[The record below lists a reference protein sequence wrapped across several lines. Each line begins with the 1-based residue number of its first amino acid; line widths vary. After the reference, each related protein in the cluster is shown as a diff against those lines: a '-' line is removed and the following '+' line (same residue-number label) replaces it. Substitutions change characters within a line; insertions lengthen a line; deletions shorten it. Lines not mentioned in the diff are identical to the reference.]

1 MEVSQ
6 TQIDEWEKLYGDV
19 IIVEVAEVES
29 ELDPYKVEADL
40 DEQNLVVGYLK
51 PPDDKIMNFA
61 LQKLPMFLEAG
72 KVIMKNCWLGGD
84 ERLINEPDFL
94 NGAAMQA
101 AQLIKIRQGRLKKT
115 SKSLTKSPS
124 QP

>member
-6 TQIDEWEKLYGDV
+6 VQIDEWEKTHGDV
-19 IIVEVAEVES
+19 ITVEVPEEES
-29 ELDPYKVEADL
+29 EFDPYKIEADL
-40 DEQNLVVGYLK
+40 DDQKLVVGYLK
-51 PPDDKIMNFA
+51 PPDDKVMNFA

-84 ERLINEPDFL
+84 ERLVNDPDFL
-94 NGAAMQA
+94 NSAAMQA

-115 SKSLTKSPS
+115 LKNTAKSPS

>member
-1 MEVSQ
+1 MVSQ
-6 TQIDEWEKLYGDV
+6 TQIDDWEKLHGEV
-19 IIVEVAEVES
+19 IILEIAEQET

-51 PPDDKIMNFA
+51 PPDDKVMNFA

-72 KVIMKNCWLGGD
+72 KVIVKNCWLGGD
-84 ERLINEPDFL
+84 ERLINQTDFL

-115 SKSLTKSPS
+115 SKSTPKSP
-124 QP
+124 PEP

>member
-6 TQIDEWEKLYGDV
+6 TQIDEWVKAHGDV
-19 IIVEVAEVES
+19 IVIEVSEEET

-40 DEQNLVVGYLK
+40 DDQKLVIGYLK
-51 PPDDKIMNFA
+51 PADDKVMNFA

-72 KVIMKNCWLGGD
+72 KVIVKNCWLGGD

-115 SKSLTKSPS
+115 SKSLPKS
-124 QP
+124 QNGQ

>member
-6 TQIDEWEKLYGDV
+6 TQIDEWVKTHGDV
-19 IIVEVAEVES
+19 IVIEVSEEET

-40 DEQNLVVGYLK
+40 DDQKLVIGYLK
-51 PPDDKIMNFA
+51 PADDKVMNFA

-72 KVIMKNCWLGGD
+72 KVIVKNCWLGGD

-115 SKSLTKSPS
+115 SKSLPKS
-124 QP
+124 QNGQ

>member
-6 TQIDEWEKLYGDV
+6 TQIDEWVKAHGDV
-19 IIVEVAEVES
+19 IIIEVSEEET

-40 DEQNLVVGYLK
+40 DDQKLVVGYLK
-51 PPDDKIMNFA
+51 PPDDKVMNFA

-72 KVIMKNCWLGGD
+72 KVIVKNCWLGGD

-115 SKSLTKSPS
+115 LKSLPKS
-124 QP
+124 QNRQ

>member
-6 TQIDEWEKLYGDV
+6 AQIDEWEKIYGDV
-19 IIVEVAEVES
+19 IVVEVAEVES
-29 ELDPYKVEADL
+29 ELDPYKVDADL
-40 DEQNLVVGYLK
+40 DEQKLVVGYLK
-51 PPDDKIMNFA
+51 PADDKVMNFA

-72 KVIMKNCWLGGD
+72 KVIVKNCWLGGD
-84 ERLINEPDFL
+84 ERLITEPDFL

-115 SKSLTKSPS
+115 SKRLTKFPS
-124 QP
+124 KP